1 MSFKTP
7 MGRVIGLGSAHEGAH
22 DWWFN
27 RLTSVALIPLSLIFL
42 FTVAPQIGGTRAEL
56 VATLQH
62 PFVAICTILFLL
74 VGFRHLADGLKEV
87 IVDYV
92 HAKAPLVV
100 LLVLTR
106 LGCLFLGFAGAY
118 AVAQIALGA

>member
-1 MSFKTP
+1 MSYKTE
-7 MGRVIGLGSAHEGAH
+7 MGRVIGLGSAREGTH
-22 DWWFN
+22 DWWLN
-27 RLTSVALIPLSLIFL
+27 RLTSVALIPLTLIFL
-42 FTVAPQIGGTRAEL
+42 CTVAPQIGNSRAEL
-56 VATLQH
+56 VAQLQS
-62 PFVAICTILFLL
+62 PFTAICTILFLL

-100 LLVLTR
+100 LLVLAR
-106 LGCLFLGFAGAY
+106 LGCYFLGFAGAY

>member
-7 MGRVIGLGSAHEGAH
+7 MGRVIGLGSAREGAH
-22 DWWFN
+22 EWWFN
-27 RLTSVALIPLSLIFL
+27 RLTSVALIPLTLVFL
-42 FTVAPQIGGTRAEL
+42 FTVAPQIGSSRADL
-56 VATLQH
+56 VATLQN
-62 PFVAICTILFLL
+62 PFVAVCTILFLL
-74 VGFRHLADGLKEV
+74 ISFRHLADGLKEV
-87 IVDYV
+87 IIDYV